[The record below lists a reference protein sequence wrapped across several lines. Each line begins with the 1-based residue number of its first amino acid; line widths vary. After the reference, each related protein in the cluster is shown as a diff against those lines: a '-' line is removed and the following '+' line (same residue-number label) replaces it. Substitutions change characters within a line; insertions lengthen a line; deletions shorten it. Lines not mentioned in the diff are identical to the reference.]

1 MLSPRGSCVQK
12 SPYFHK
18 GSCVPKGPCVRR
30 LQMPNSDRTD
40 LTEANCFGGTEAS
53 DHHPLFGM
61 RMQCCDELVRDK
73 KHQTVS
79 SPSKNLF
86 SELFLEE
93 NRLRPISVTYLPASN
108 ALCSRSA
115 SSSPNGLASYA
126 GAKFNESPSPKVLP
140 RPPSHWVGTPKHMDC
155 GTIESELKVMLRV
168 QCWNLEQHSFFSF
181 PNSKF

>member
-1 MLSPRGSCVQK
+1 MKNQMLSPRGPCVQ
-12 SPYFHK
+12 K

-30 LQMPNSDRTD
+30 LQMPNANRTD
-40 LTEANCFGGTEAS
+40 LTEANSFFSGTETS
-53 DHHPLFGM
+53 DHHHHLLGL
-61 RMQCCDELVRDK
+61 RMQCCDELFRDK

-79 SPSKNLF
+79 SPSNNLF

-93 NRLRPISVTYLPASN
+93 NRLRPISLIYLPASN
-108 ALCSRSA
+108 TRSSRSA

-140 RPPSHWVGTPKHMDC
+140 RPPSHWVGTPKHLDC

-168 QCWNLEQHSFFSF
+168 QC
-181 PNSKF
+181 